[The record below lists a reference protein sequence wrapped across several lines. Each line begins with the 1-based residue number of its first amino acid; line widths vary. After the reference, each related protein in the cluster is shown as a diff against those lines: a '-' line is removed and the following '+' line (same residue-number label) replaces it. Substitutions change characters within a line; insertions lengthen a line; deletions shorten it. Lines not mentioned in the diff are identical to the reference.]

1 MTESNAP
8 SQVVFDSYDPDDE
21 RRREALLALGNGLL
35 SCRVCAPEAAALHS
49 AGGGDHYAGLYRA
62 GWYDDAPREVNGS
75 AVRMAALVNLPD
87 PFGLSFALD
96 DGDWYSLDGV
106 ELRGYRQ
113 CLTLENGLLEREL
126 DIVMAGHALWLHE
139 TRFVSMASPQLAVL
153 RWELKVPRDVARIR
167 LRAILD
173 GGVTNA
179 AIPRNDAYEGRR
191 LGALSIQHDEQG
203 RAALS
208 ASVDDNRRRLAMA
221 VGIRTPGQELQ
232 WNGQQ
237 VEQRLIQQAE
247 CTVPA
252 DGRLVIEKRVLVQ
265 VDDERPADDDHARE
279 QVLQQLPQDDF
290 DDLQRAHCD
299 AWAQLWR
306 RMPIESDDA
315 QLQLALRFHAFHL
328 LQTVSGNSVGKDLG
342 FPPRGWME
350 GYYGQVFWD
359 ELFAFPFLVT
369 HFPELARNLV
379 DYRLRRL
386 DTARERARRAGLRG
400 AMFPWRSADSGE
412 EETPPWQFNPMS
424 GRWMPDHT
432 HLQRHIGSAVAF
444 DAWQLYLA
452 TGDEAL
458 LAGPVG
464 ELIIEVARFW
474 ASLARFD
481 ESRQRYLICGVIG
494 PDEYHNG
501 YPGAAEP
508 GLDDNAYTNLMAVW
522 TLCRARQVLELLP
535 DDKAGA
541 LRNRLQLEA
550 EEVEGWERISRRI
563 YLPFVEDE
571 VLSQFEG
578 FDKLEPPPQ
587 EWLHGDHPRLD
598 WMLEA
603 RHDSCDRYQLTKQA
617 DVLMAHHLLPQHQYQ
632 ALFQWL
638 GYRHDEDALHRTLA
652 YHLARLTHE
661 SSLSNVSC
669 AGALAEVDSEASWTY
684 FQQTLDVDLCTPGD
698 KGTQEGV
705 HLGAMSGSLDVL
717 QRRYLGVRPEL
728 DGLHVFPMPPAELR
742 HVALS
747 LFYRQACLHLQLDD
761 GWLTVTADSA
771 NDRSVTVHHAAG
783 REQLEPGQSLRM
795 PCRAAE

>member
-1 MTESNAP
+1 MGEPSAP
-8 SQVVFDSYDPDDE
+8 SQVVFDAYDPDDE

-35 SCRVCAPEAAALHS
+35 SCRASAPEAAALHS
-49 AGGGDHYAGLYRA
+49 ANGGNHYAGLYRA
-62 GWYDDAPREVNGS
+62 GWYDDAPREVNGT
-75 AVRMAALVNLPD
+75 AVQMAALVNLPD

-113 CLTLENGLLEREL
+113 CLTLDSGLLEREL
-126 DIVMAGHALWLHE
+126 DFIMDGHEVQLHE
-139 TRFVSMASPQLAVL
+139 TRFVSMVSPQLAVL
-153 RWELKVPRDVARIR
+153 RWALRVPRGVTHVR
-167 LRAILD
+167 LRATLD
-173 GGVTNA
+173 GGVRNA
-179 AIPRNDAYEGRR
+179 AIRRNSAYEGQR
-191 LGALSIQHDEQG
+191 LGAQDIQHDEQG

-208 ASVDDNRRRLAMA
+208 ARVHNDHRRLAMA
-221 VGIRTPGQELQ
+221 VSIRTSEPDLRWHGQLI
-232 WNGQQ
+232 
-237 VEQRLIQQAE
+237 EQRLIQQAE
-247 CTVPA
+247 CRVPA
-252 DGRLVIEKRVLVQ
+252 GGRLVIEKRVLVQ
-265 VDDERPADDDHARE
+265 VDDERPADDGQARE
-279 QVLQQLPQDDF
+279 RLLQQLPNADYDS
-290 DDLQRAHCD
+290 LQQAHNE
-299 AWAQLWR
+299 AWTGLWQ

-315 QLQLALRFHAFHL
+315 QLQLSLRFHACHL
-328 LQTVSGNSVGKDLG
+328 LQTVSPHSVGKDLG
-342 FPPRGWME
+342 FPPRGWAE

-379 DYRLRRL
+379 DYRHRRL

-432 HLQRHIGSAVAF
+432 YLQRHIGSAVAF

-458 LAGPVG
+458 LAGPAG

-481 ESRQRYLICGVIG
+481 ASRQRYLICGVIG
-494 PDEYHNG
+494 PDEYHDG
-501 YPGAAEP
+501 YPGAAQP

-535 DDKAGA
+535 NDKADA

-550 EEVEGWERISRRI
+550 DEVEGWEQISRRI
-563 YLPFVEDE
+563 YLPFVEDD

-578 FDKLEPPPQ
+578 FEKLEPPPQ
-587 EWLHGDHPRLD
+587 EWLHGDRPRLD

-603 RHDSCDRYQLTKQA
+603 RYDSCDRYQLTKQA
-617 DVLMAHHLLPQHQYQ
+617 DVLMAHHLLPQDHYQ
-632 ALFQWL
+632 ALFEWL
-638 GYRHDEDALHRTLA
+638 GYRHDEGAQHRTIA

-669 AGALAEVDSEASWTY
+669 AGALAEVDSEASWSY
-684 FQQTLDVDLCTPGD
+684 FQQTLDIDLRTPGD
-698 KGTQEGV
+698 EGTQQGV

-728 DGLHVFPMPPAELR
+728 DGLHVFPMPPAGLR
-742 HVALS
+742 QVSLS
-747 LFYRQACLHLQLDD
+747 LVYRQARLHLQLDD
-761 GWLTVTADSA
+761 GQLTVTADSA

-795 PCRAAE
+795 PSRTKA